1 MADSKGDRAGGDI
14 LKTEDD
20 EAYRARIDTG
30 KMDIGDSFEVTVY
43 DIENHK
49 ELQTITFTKQK

>member
-1 MADSKGDRAGGDI
+1 MEEVK
-14 LKTEDD
+14 
-20 EAYRARIDTG
+20 AYRLIDGKRIETG
-30 KMDIGDSFEVTVY
+30 KMDIGDFFEVTVY